1 MVIISWTLE
10 LIYWLLN
17 GLSVFVPSSFDS
29 QIPNPTEKTPII
41 LVHGWMTGN
50 VLYLPFKKY
59 LEKKGFQVF
68 MPSFGLQM
76 EDLHIYPK
84 QLAKY
89 IEDKK
94 IKNPVIVGI
103 STGGLVSIEYAQK
116 IDEWKTIK
124 KLVTVAT
131 PFKGSYAA
139 YLSILSTSVKQLRP
153 NSSYMKYI
161 DESVEAHPE
170 KVVNIVAK
178 ADQLVY
184 RNSSTLPGIKTIII
198 PVIGHVKLH
207 AFSHKTFNEIVKIA
221 RE

>member
-1 MVIISWTLE
+1 MIIISWILE
-10 LIYWLLN
+10 LIYWLIN
-17 GLSVFVPSSFDS
+17 GLSVFVPFTFDS
-29 QIPNPTEKTPII
+29 QIPHPTQKTPII

-50 VLYLPFKKY
+50 VLYVPFKKY

-76 EDLHIYPK
+76 EDLHVYPK
-84 QLAKY
+84 QLARY
-89 IEDKK
+89 IEKNE

-116 IDEWKTIK
+116 IDEWKSIK
-124 KLVTVAT
+124 KLVTIAT

-139 YLSILSTSVKQLRP
+139 YLSVLSKSVKQLRP
-153 NSSYMKYI
+153 KSAYMQYI
-161 DESVEAHPE
+161 DNSVEAHPE
-170 KVVNIVAK
+170 KVINIVAK
-178 ADQLVY
+178 SDQLVY
-184 RNSSTLPGIKTIII
+184 RNSSTLPGIKTIVI

-207 AFSHKTFNEIVKIA
+207 AFSQKTFETVVKIA